1 MVYDQAIFD
10 AICNRIADG
19 ESLRSVCRD
28 ETMPSKAN
36 FFRWVAANKEA
47 ADQYARAMEVR
58 SDVLF
63 DELLDIADTPQMG
76 EIVTHKGDGTLETRQ
91 EDMLGHRRLQ
101 VDARKWALAKMQP
114 KKYGDKLELGGQG
127 PNGEIV
133 FQTVYESKP

>member
-10 AICNRIADG
+10 AICDRIADG

-28 ETMPSKAN
+28 KAMPSKAN

-63 DELLDIADTPQMG
+63 DELLDIAD
-76 EIVTHKGDGTLETRQ
+76 DGTNDWMDRANADGQTGDKVLNAEHVQRS
-91 EDMLGHRRLQ
+91 RLRI
-101 VDARKWALAKMQP
+101 DARKWALAKMQP
-114 KKYGDKLELGGQG
+114 KKYGDKLDLNHGGGMVVTIAG
-127 PNGEIV
+127 PDADL
-133 FQTVYESKP
+133 